1 MRHYFDWYGHWGE
14 SAAVLE
20 AGLRAAE
27 TSGNKA
33 AIAALSNGMGAAL
46 WKLGQLEAATDR
58 YGQALA
64 IRRELGDKKG
74 AATVLSNLGV
84 AEIACGK
91 VTSAIG
97 RLTEALAVNRDLE
110 YRFGEA
116 LCLTNLGYAYE
127 ASGRLQEALAA
138 YEEGLAI
145 RVRHCPPHD
154 QAASLHSIGALLIT
168 MERVDDAMDYLYRSL
183 RICQDN
189 NVGYGQGLTLASLGD
204 AYLALGKPA
213 DAHTAWRQAHDIL
226 AEIGATE
233 APAIRERLT
242 NLTLPAQT
250 QPRTQP
256 GTARRH
262 RENAR
267 SAQPDGEGLF
277 FECEVGLQVDLGWF
291 RCSRR
296 RADYAEP

>member
-1 MRHYFDWYGHWGE
+1 
-14 SAAVLE
+14 
-20 AGLRAAE
+20 
-27 TSGNKA
+27 
-33 AIAALSNGMGAAL
+33 LSNGMGAVL

-58 YGQALA
+58 YGRALA

-74 AATVLSNLGV
+74 ASTVLSNLGLV
-84 AEIACGK
+84 EIASGR

-97 RLTEALAVNRDLE
+97 RFTEALAVNRDLE

-127 ASGRLQEALAA
+127 ASGRMQEALAA

-145 RVRHCPPHD
+145 RVRHCSLND

-189 NVGYGQGLTLASLGD
+189 NVGYGEGLTLASLGD
-204 AYLALGKPA
+204 GYLALGKPA
-213 DAHTAWRQAHDIL
+213 DAHVAWRQAYDIL

-233 APAIRERLT
+233 ASAVRERLT
-242 NLTLPAQT
+242 NLTLPAQ
-250 QPRTQP
+250 
-256 GTARRH
+256 AH
-262 RENAR
+262 VR
-267 SAQPDGEGLF
+267 SASQA
-277 FECEVGLQVDLGWF
+277 VGGGDD
-291 RCSRR
+291 RSDRR
-296 RADYAEP
+296 SGHSCRPG